1 MGQYDDIIHLKY
13 HKNEA
18 RKQMSLHDRAAQ
30 FAPFAA
36 LKGYDEAVVETAR
49 LTDSKMILDENEIE
63 QLDSILQYLFEHIKD
78 KIEVSI
84 VYFVPDERKSGG
96 AYLDKI
102 GIIKKFDKISK
113 SIIFTDDT
121 EILIDDIY
129 NIAVNN
135 SC

>member
-13 HKNEA
+13 QKNET

-36 LKGYDEAVVETAR
+36 LKGYEEAVVETAR
-49 LTDSKMILDENEIE
+49 LTDSKIILDENEIE
-63 QLDSILQYLFEHIKD
+63 QLDSILQYLYEHIRD

-84 VYFVPDERKSGG
+84 VYFVPDERKFGG

-129 NIAVNN
+129 NIAVN
-135 SC
+135 

>member
-13 HKNEA
+13 QKNET

-36 LKGYDEAVVETAR
+36 LKGYEEAVVETAR
-49 LTDSKMILDENEIE
+49 LTDSKIILDENEIE
-63 QLDSILQYLFEHIKD
+63 QLDCVLQYLFEHIKD
-78 KIEVSI
+78 KLEVSI

-102 GIIKKFDKISK
+102 GVIKKFDKISK

-129 NIAVNN
+129 NIAINN